1 MKLEYSVEIT
11 KVAEEMMLEPVNLPD
26 DIATRVIIRND
37 VSRPGL
43 PLAGFFDHFESGR
56 IQIIGN
62 MEHKYIELLTHEQR
76 MEALERFLSCGV
88 VCIVV
93 TRGLDIF
100 PELSQLC
107 EKYGTPLY
115 LSHDT
120 TSNFMAALIAYLN
133 VQLAERITKHGV
145 LIEVYGEGILMLG
158 DSGIGKSETAI
169 ELVKRG
175 HRLIADDAVEIKK
188 VSNKTLV
195 GAAPELIRHYVELRG
210 IGLVDVRR
218 IFGMGAVKLTEKI
231 DLVYLYRNYNVDT
244 VAFNHAFVAPA
255 ADAQKYLPGVTLP
268 AGVNRDTRIRDVGI
282 KDAHLAR
289 LHLKNPPE
297 AQPAIYIDDIDLRD
311 MDMSNMPDWALDIA
325 TNDGMFIETQD
336 GKYKAYIY
344 VNEMK
349 KGRAGGTISMKR
361 YTMF

>member
-120 TSNFMAALIAYLN
+120 TSNFMAAPHMASPSAAA
-133 VQLAERITKHGV
+133 LASFSM
-145 LIEVYGEGILMLG
+145 Y
-158 DSGIGKSETAI
+158 
-169 ELVKRG
+169 
-175 HRLIADDAVEIKK
+175 
-188 VSNKTLV
+188 
-195 GAAPELIRHYVELRG
+195 
-210 IGLVDVRR
+210 
-218 IFGMGAVKLTEKI
+218 
-231 DLVYLYRNYNVDT
+231 
-244 VAFNHAFVAPA
+244 
-255 ADAQKYLPGVTLP
+255 
-268 AGVNRDTRIRDVGI
+268 
-282 KDAHLAR
+282 AR
-289 LHLKNPPE
+289 FIP
-297 AQPAIYIDDIDLRD
+297 
-311 MDMSNMPDWALDIA
+311 DMSCSFF
-325 TNDGMFIETQD
+325 TSG
-336 GKYKAYIY
+336 
-344 VNEMK
+344 
-349 KGRAGGTISMKR
+349 
-361 YTMF
+361 